1 MNRKY
6 FLHILFFVLSLLIF
20 NACDLTPDDEPK
32 IPITSNKHLI
42 AYGQVTGFPKAFIKP
57 IIDSLESNLG
67 GIDVEFSDK
76 VKYDVRVY
84 KMTYK
89 TKFKNDEVV
98 ASGLVCVPQV
108 PDGVAVP
115 LLSFQNGTNTL
126 HSKAPT
132 NDYSSQFFT
141 LLEMVSSFGYVIAIP
156 DYLGFGASSTM
167 FHPYLDKPSTVSSVT
182 DMLRA
187 IREMTSDKYLDMN
200 LSKDTYLLGYSQGGW
215 ASMALK
221 KEMETNLQDEF
232 TLKGTVAGAGPYD
245 QKMLLNSMLE
255 VPEYPMPVYLAYLFH
270 SMIKVG
276 NVKITLTDI
285 FNPPYDTRIPGLFN
299 GQRDNDYINGQ
310 LSTKTSELFVHG
322 FRTNP
327 DSIKYVSLIEES
339 ENNSIEPWN
348 STTPLLMMH
357 GTSDTYVPV
366 SQSESLYEKL
376 LEQGTSEQLVDYM
389 PIPGMD
395 HLQAASPFTLV
406 ALKWI
411 LDMQP

>member
-1 MNRKY
+1 MSRKY
-6 FLHILFFVLSLLIF
+6 FLQIVFFALSLLIF

-42 AYGQVTGFPKAFIKP
+42 AYGEVTGFPKAIIKLV
-57 IIDSLESNLG
+57 IDSLESNLG
-67 GIDVEFSDK
+67 DIEVEFSDK

-89 TKFKNDEVV
+89 TKYKNDEVV
-98 ASGLVCVPQV
+98 ASGLVCVPMV
-108 PDGVAVP
+108 PEGTSVP

-126 HSKAPT
+126 HSDAPT
-132 NDYSSQFFT
+132 LNYSSQFFT
-141 LLEMVSSFGYVIAIP
+141 LLEMVSSFGYIIAIP

-187 IREMTSDKYLDMN
+187 IHEMTSDKYLDMN

-221 KEMETNLQDEF
+221 KEMETNLQEEF

-245 QKMLLNSMLE
+245 QTMLLRSIME
-255 VPEYPMPVYLAYLFH
+255 VQEYPMPVYLAYLFH
-270 SMIKVG
+270 SMVKVG
-276 NVKITLTDI
+276 NVKIALTDI
-285 FNPPYDTRIPGLFN
+285 FNEPYQTRIPGLFN
-299 GQRDNDYINGQ
+299 GQRDNDFINGQ
-310 LSTKTSELFVHG
+310 LSTKMSELFVHG

-327 DSIKYVSLIEES
+327 DSSKYVSLFEES
-339 ENNSIEPWN
+339 ENNSIGPWN
-348 STTPLLMMH
+348 STSPLLLMH
-357 GTSDTYVPV
+357 GVEDTYVPLT
-366 SQSESLYEKL
+366 QSENLYTKL
-376 LEQGTSEQLVDYM
+376 LESGTSEQMVQYQPL
-389 PIPGMD
+389 PGN
-395 HLQAASPFTLV
+395 HLTAASPFTLF

>member
-1 MNRKY
+1 MSRKY
-6 FLHILFFVLSLLIF
+6 FLHIVFFALSLLIF

-32 IPITSNKHLI
+32 IPITSNMHLI
-42 AYGQVTGFPKAFIKP
+42 AYGEVTGFPKAI
-57 IIDSLESNLG
+57 IQIVIDSLESNLG
-67 GIDVEFSDK
+67 DVDIEFSDK

-89 TKFKNDEVV
+89 TKYKNTEVV
-98 ASGLVCVPQV
+98 ASGLVCVPMVTDQV
-108 PDGVAVP
+108 SVP

-126 HSKAPT
+126 HSQAPSL
-132 NDYSSQFFT
+132 NYSSPFFAM
-141 LLEMVSSFGYVIAIP
+141 LEMVSSFGYVIAIP

-187 IREMTSDKYLDMN
+187 IREMTSEKYLDMN

-245 QKMLLNSMLE
+245 QTMLLRSIMDIQ
-255 VPEYPMPVYLAYLFH
+255 EYPMPVYLAYLFH
-270 SMIKVG
+270 SMFKVG
-276 NVKITLTDI
+276 NIKIALTDI
-285 FNPPYDTRIPGLFN
+285 FNEPYQTRIPGLFN
-299 GQRDNDYINGQ
+299 GQRDNEYINGQ
-310 LSTKTSELFVHG
+310 LSTKISELFVHG

-327 DSIKYVSLIEES
+327 DSIKYVSLFEES

-348 STTPLLMMH
+348 STSPLLLMH
-357 GTSDTYVPV
+357 GVEDTYVPQA
-366 SQSESLYEKL
+366 QSENLYLKL
-376 LEQGTSEQLVDYM
+376 MEQGTSEAMVKYQ
-389 PIPGMD
+389 PIPGN
-395 HLQAASPFTLV
+395 HLSAALPFTLF
-406 ALKWI
+406 ALKWM
-411 LDMQP
+411 LELQP

>member
-1 MNRKY
+1 MSRKY
-6 FLHILFFVLSLLIF
+6 FLHIVFFALSLLIF

-42 AYGQVTGFPKAFIKP
+42 AYGEVTGFPKAI
-57 IIDSLESNLG
+57 IQIVIDSLESNLG
-67 GIDVEFSDK
+67 DVDIEFSDK

-89 TKFKNDEVV
+89 TKYKNDEVV
-98 ASGLVCVPQV
+98 ASGLVCIPVV
-108 PDGVAVP
+108 PDGVSVP

-126 HSKAPT
+126 HSEAPSL
-132 NDYSSQFFT
+132 NYSSQFFT

-187 IREMTSDKYLDMN
+187 IREMTSEKYLDMN

-245 QKMLLNSMLE
+245 QTMLLRAIMDIQ
-255 VPEYPMPVYLAYLFH
+255 EYPMPVYLAYLFH
-270 SMIKVG
+270 SMFKVG
-276 NVKITLTDI
+276 NIKIALTDI
-285 FNPPYDTRIPGLFN
+285 FNEPYQTRIPGLFN
-299 GQRDNDYINGQ
+299 GQRDNEYINGQ
-310 LSTKTSELFVHG
+310 LSTKISELFVHG

-327 DSIKYVSLIEES
+327 DSIKYVSLFEES

-348 STTPLLMMH
+348 STTPMLMMH
-357 GTSDTYVPV
+357 GTTDTYVPV
-366 SQSESLYEKL
+366 SQSDSLYHRL
-376 LEQGTSEQLVDYM
+376 LLQGTNEQLIQYM

-395 HLQAASPFTLV
+395 HLQAATPFTFF